1 MYEYLRSLVWAEVTD
16 AAMVSEQVT
25 AAEQFCGEVDVAI
38 VLEEAI
44 VFELN
49 RSEDKSQHS

>member
-1 MYEYLRSLVWAEVTD
+1 MFLHLRSLVWAEVTD
-16 AAMVSEQVT
+16 AAMVGEQVT

-38 VLEEAI
+38 ILEEAI

>member
-16 AAMVSEQVT
+16 AAMVGEQVT

-38 VLEEAI
+38 ILEEAI

>member
-1 MYEYLRSLVWAEVTD
+1 MFLYLRSLVWAEVTD
-16 AAMVSEQVT
+16 AAMVGEQVT

-38 VLEEAI
+38 ILEEAI

>member
-1 MYEYLRSLVWAEVTD
+1 MFLYLRSLVWAEVTD
-16 AAMVSEQVT
+16 TAMVGEQVT
-25 AAEQFCGEVDVAI
+25 TAKQFCGEVDVAI
-38 VLEEAI
+38 ILEEAI